1 MTGTAKTE
9 EEEFRLIYNMRV
21 VEIPTNLPVI
31 RYDATDLVFANSKA
45 KFNALCDEVEQ
56 RHKAGQPI
64 LIGTVA
70 VETSEKISNM
80 LKSRGIRHNVLN
92 AKNHSKEAEIIMR
105 AGVKGA
111 VTIATNM
118 AGRGTDIKLGPG
130 VKELGGLAVIGSE
143 RHESRR
149 IDNQLRGRSG
159 RQGDPGY
166 SRFYVSFEDDLL
178 SRFASEKVKSM
189 VQMMGDEAIEAKMV
203 SKSIENA
210 QRRVEGN
217 NFDMRK
223 QVLQYDDVMR
233 QQREIMYAERD
244 HIMSVNDLSDTVKD
258 MFKQAIE
265 EEVRLNIDP
274 STNKIDVDNVLKAV
288 GSKYMLFTVLNTS
301 NKESVENNKDKLIN
315 TLTEIVYQGYLKRFR
330 EGLTLEQRC
339 EYERNVLLSV
349 IDYTW
354 INHIDAMAKLRN
366 GIYLRAYAQKDPLR
380 EYTEE
385 AFYMFE
391 EMSASIATSI
401 ATNIR
406 RMGLKELNQ
415 EVEERL
421 GRFNITVD
429 FK

>member
-1 MTGTAKTE
+1 
-9 EEEFRLIYNMRV
+9 
-21 VEIPTNLPVI
+21 
-31 RYDATDLVFANSKA
+31 
-45 KFNALCDEVEQ
+45 
-56 RHKAGQPI
+56 
-64 LIGTVA
+64 
-70 VETSEKISNM
+70 M
-80 LKSRGIRHNVLN
+80 LKTTLKKQRLLCVQD
-92 AKNHSKEAEIIMR
+92 KNHSKEAEIIMR